1 MYIIRPWN
9 DLGADRTWKL
19 AGAAFV
25 ALLLVAFMPAIMNAL
40 QGVAGT
46 DGSSSVPWF
55 DAAFRWLS
63 WGLAI
68 PLALACI
75 YLWFAVVR
83 NINLDIEWMDRESK
97 TELFTST
104 VDDLA
109 ADEKMSQFSEA
120 ERLRLGVKLE
130 VRWRCTIR
138 SWIEGRRM
146 AKQLAEQ
153 RGILNDYLAASTPKV
168 SAKQIAEW
176 DRRAL
181 KRDLQ
186 NRGQ

>member
-1 MYIIRPWN
+1 MYIIRPWD
-9 DLGADRTWKL
+9 DLGTNRTGTL
-19 AGAAFV
+19 AVAASVVLLFV
-25 ALLLVAFMPAIMNAL
+25 VFMPAIMNAL
-40 QGVAGT
+40 RGVAGT
-46 DGSSSVPWF
+46 DEASWVPWF

-63 WGLAI
+63 WGLSI

-75 YLWFAVVR
+75 YLWFAVFR
-83 NINLDIEWMDRESK
+83 NINLNLEWMGRESK

-168 SAKQIAEW
+168 SAKEIAEW
-176 DRRAL
+176 DRRAR

-186 NRGQ
+186 NRG